1 MAQQKQRKRLILSN
15 NKNISTHHFQPT
27 QRLKPNFMID
37 GIRNLM
43 YTKHNADKTK
53 LRIFSFIP
61 QRQRKQPNFMNDIV
75 RIWYIPNNKTHTHT
89 TRTAKTMASSW
100 LLLVTQSL
108 WSYIWDNEKSA
119 VFIFKL
125 CKKLASFVHLIHHQF
140 GTLHR
145 FPKIWTWFDVWFRTF
160 HPFSHESA
168 TFG

>member
-43 YTKHNADKTK
+43 YTKHNPDKTK

-75 RIWYIPNNKTHTHT
+75 RI
-89 TRTAKTMASSW
+89 
-100 LLLVTQSL
+100 
-108 WSYIWDNEKSA
+108 
-119 VFIFKL
+119 
-125 CKKLASFVHLIHHQF
+125 
-140 GTLHR
+140 
-145 FPKIWTWFDVWFRTF
+145 
-160 HPFSHESA
+160 
-168 TFG
+168 